1 MLKMRREIVSEI
13 WHDCFLQSISN
24 DVFDDD
30 ITRQD
35 DKCSSK
41 YSRFCS
47 MRQSVNY
54 RSNFFTGVVSHFT
67 FEGTTISLG
76 NIFNKSPVH
85 CCVQLDTFFRK
96 LQIINCGLGRPT
108 TMARGLPLSGLHLFP
123 PSIGSG
129 QRGPGTS
136 GWDWLYILGGS
147 KICKTNHCLR
157 LNNFPPDV
165 KSHMTKLNLLS

>member
-1 MLKMRREIVSEI
+1 MMLKMRREIVSEI

-35 DKCSSK
+35 DKCSS
-41 YSRFCS
+41 
-47 MRQSVNY
+47 
-54 RSNFFTGVVSHFT
+54 VVSHFT